1 MRHELRAGPLS
12 VALEDGTLRYV
23 RAGGRE
29 VVRQVYVA
37 VRDRNW
43 GTVPPRFTMYDVRQA
58 ADGFEA
64 RLAAETAQG
73 DIDFIWEGVVT
84 GTADGALEFRM
95 RGEAR
100 SDFLRNRIG
109 FCVLH
114 PDTLAGERV
123 VVASEDGETEGAF
136 PERISPH
143 QPFFGM
149 IALRHGVPG
158 ASGLEV
164 EIAFEGDLFEMED
177 QRNWTD
183 ASFKTYCT
191 PLSRPFPAQVRR
203 GDVVEQVVRIR
214 VTGADEAGAGGDASK
229 EAPVRLRAERRT
241 VGALPPLG
249 LLYDAVA
256 DGPIGPDAAALLKAL
271 PIDFLYA
278 AVSLD
283 DAAWEAALDG
293 AAAGAAA
300 LGLPLAI
307 AATAAAD
314 DRAAERLAACCAR
327 LARSGTRLR
336 AFAAFGAGAVTTAA
350 RAEAARA
357 ALDAA
362 GCGAVPLLGGSRA
375 NYAELNRAAEAG
387 TMPYDRLDGVCLAMN
402 PQVHAFDRASI
413 VETLPMQALVVA
425 NAREAAGGAPIHAG
439 PVTFTQRVNA
449 AATGEAG
456 ARTHDPREREPFA
469 AAWTLGSLRR
479 LAEAGAA
486 SIAVC
491 DAVGE
496 SGLVAT
502 DASGAAAPT
511 PAYRRLFAALGP
523 YRGAL
528 LGAVQCGDA
537 SVEAIAPLSA
547 AGMRLL
553 VANVSDAPRAVRLEA
568 PGAVGFA
575 ANREGAEAPV
585 LSEADGTISFEL
597 QPYEIARFD
606 LNY

>member
-43 GTVPPRFTMYDVRQA
+43 GTVPPRFTAYDVRQG

-64 RLAAETAQG
+64 RLAAETVQG
-73 DIDFIWEGVVT
+73 DIDFAWEGVMT

-149 IALRHGVPG
+149 RALRHGVPG
-158 ASGLEV
+158 APDLEV
-164 EIAFEGDLFEMED
+164 EIGFEGDLFEMED

-203 GDVVEQVVRIR
+203 GDVVEQAVRVR
-214 VTGADEAGAGGDASK
+214 VSGADEGAGGDAAQ
-229 EAPVRLRAERRT
+229 EAPVRLRAERRA
-241 VGALPPLG
+241 VGQLPPLG
-249 LLYDAVA
+249 LLYDAAA
-256 DGPIGPDAAALLKAL
+256 DGIIGPDAAALLKAL

-283 DAAWEAALDG
+283 AAAWEAAVDG

-314 DRAAERLAACCAR
+314 ERAAERLAACCAR
-327 LARSGTRLR
+327 LARSETRLR

-350 RAEAARA
+350 RAEAART

-362 GCGAVPLLGGSRA
+362 GYGAVPLLGGSRA
-375 NYAELNRAAEAG
+375 NYAELNRAAAAG
-387 TMPYDRLDGVCLAMN
+387 TMPYERLDGVCLAMN
-402 PQVHAFDRASI
+402 PQVHVFDRASI

-425 NAREAAGGAPIHAG
+425 DAREAAGGAPIHAG

-449 AATGEAG
+449 AATGEVG
-456 ARTHDPREREPFA
+456 EREHDPREREPFA

-486 SIAVC
+486 SIVFG

-502 DASGAAAPT
+502 DASGASVPT
-511 PAYRRLFAALGP
+511 PAYRRLFAALAP
-523 YRGAL
+523 YRGAPL
-528 LGAVQCGDA
+528 SAVPCADA
-537 SVEAIAPLSA
+537 SVEALALLSD
-547 AGMRLL
+547 AGMRVL
-553 VANVSDAPRAVRLEA
+553 VANVSDEPRAVRLEA

-585 LSEADGTISFEL
+585 SSQEDGAIAFEI